1 MKNSVTK
8 NLLRK
13 TTLYKEEI
21 FSNSTNMPTLRFH
34 GHGYWFSFNI
44 NAGAG
49 ETTKNINTRTKKP
62 L

>member
-1 MKNSVTK
+1 M
-8 NLLRK
+8 LRK

-34 GHGYWFSFNI
+34 GHVYWFHGYWFSFNI

>member
-1 MKNSVTK
+1 M
-8 NLLRK
+8 LRK